1 LYDIIKIK
9 NKEFFMENEDFEI
22 EKGKIP
28 GKLII
33 KGRINTI
40 NAPMLESEII
50 NTLNEG
56 NKHIILDLSRV
67 SYLSSTGIR
76 VILKTFKQ
84 ANLSGGK
91 LNIEHPS
98 ENVKNVLGMA
108 ALEEMLLK

>member
-1 LYDIIKIK
+1 
-9 NKEFFMENEDFEI
+9 MENEDFEI
-22 EKGKIP
+22 VKGKIP
-28 GKLII
+28 GKLIV
-33 KGRINTI
+33 KGRLNTSY
-40 NAPMLESEII
+40 APRLENEII
-50 NTLNEG
+50 DALNEG
-56 NKHIILDLSRV
+56 HKHIILDLSSV